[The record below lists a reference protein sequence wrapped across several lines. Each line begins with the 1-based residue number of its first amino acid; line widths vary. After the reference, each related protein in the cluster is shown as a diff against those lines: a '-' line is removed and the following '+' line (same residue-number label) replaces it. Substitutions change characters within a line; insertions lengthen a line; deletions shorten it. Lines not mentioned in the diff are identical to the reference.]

1 MDLGDRSTLDR
12 LRCLTR
18 YAWLEAARLGATLI
32 RYEASMPTMGFTLS
46 GWQYWIEAPSAF
58 RREIVDPVIG
68 TLVLRPVEGD
78 DIAIEL
84 CPGYAPGQA
93 AQDEL
98 RLRIGEA
105 VGDSEESQEIF
116 DFTSFVLPDLIAARS
131 ARQPDQTSQTPGFL

>member
-1 MDLGDRSTLDR
+1 
-12 LRCLTR
+12 
-18 YAWLEAARLGATLI
+18 
-32 RYEASMPTMGFTLS
+32 MPTMGFTSS

-58 RREIVDPVIG
+58 RREVADPVIG
-68 TLVLRPVEGD
+68 TLLLRPVVGE

-93 AQDEL
+93 AQGEL

-116 DFTSFVLPDLIAARS
+116 DFTSFVLPDLIEAR
-131 ARQPDQTSQTPGFL
+131 ATWEAEQTSQTPGFI